1 MITSTEGRTCVPQW
15 TQRKGFF
22 FPHPFRDTHIILPST
37 EEMETEDKIHWPA
50 QDNPTHNHHATAFF
64 LCAQE
69 RGSVFFSFAVPSS
82 RYMSDR
88 LNCGS
93 LSSQPMSTCR
103 LMPGMKSW
111 KCLST
116 QPQNT
121 DSPILSC
128 SSPCD
133 SHDISTAAQIQAGY
147 GNPGRFSC

>member
-1 MITSTEGRTCVPQW
+1 MSLNGLREKDFFSPIHLGTHTLYCHPQKKWRQRTKYTGQHRITPPITIMPQ
-15 TQRKGFF
+15 
-22 FPHPFRDTHIILPST
+22 L
-37 EEMETEDKIHWPA
+37 
-50 QDNPTHNHHATAFF
+50 FF

-82 RYMSDR
+82 RFMSDR

-128 SSPCD
+128 SSLCD